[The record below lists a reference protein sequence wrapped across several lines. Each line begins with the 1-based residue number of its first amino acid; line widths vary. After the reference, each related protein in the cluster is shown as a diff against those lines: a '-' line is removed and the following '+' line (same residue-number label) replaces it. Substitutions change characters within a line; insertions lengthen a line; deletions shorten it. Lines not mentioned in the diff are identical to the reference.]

1 MAKLPVSPKKSM
13 KTQHGPVVHT
23 PEKPPEE
30 KRGRGR
36 PSLPY
41 DKELHPRWAWSLAI
55 DGKTEPQIAALM
67 GIGLTTLRKWKQQQS
82 DFAAAINDT
91 RENADAH
98 VEASLYKRAC
108 GFTSHEDKLTK
119 DGEVVSCAV
128 EIVPDVAA
136 EIFWLKNREPK
147 KWRDKQDVNLSGHVD
162 AGKPDLTRVS
172 ETELKA
178 ALALVSK
185 LTGKV

>member
-1 MAKLPVSPKKSM
+1 MA
-13 KTQHGPVVHT
+13 Q
-23 PEKPPEE
+23 E

-36 PSLPY
+36 PSLPF

-55 DGKTEPQIAALM
+55 DGKTQPQIAALM
-67 GIGLTTLRKWKQQQS
+67 GISISTLKKWVGLYP
-82 DFAAAINDT
+82 DFASAINDT

-108 GFTSHEDKLTK
+108 GFTAYEDKLTK
-119 DGEVVSCAV
+119 DGEVVRCAV

-136 EIFWLKNREPK
+136 QIFWLKNREPK
-147 KWRDKQDVNLSGHVD
+147 KWRDKQDLNLSGRVA

-172 ETELKA
+172 EPELKA
-178 ALALVSK
+178 ALALVEK
-185 LTGKV
+185 LRGQV